1 VTRSLG
7 GLKMTIWIDNDG
19 CPRVI
24 RDLVFKVAERVQ
36 WVVCVVGNSWMRIPT
51 SDLFKMVVVPGGFD
65 AVDDHIAAHVTE
77 GDLVVTSDVP
87 LAARVVGSKA
97 KAISSR
103 GDVFDE
109 KNVAERLAVR
119 NLMQELRSAG
129 DIQGGHGTFNDS
141 DKKNFAD
148 NFDKLVSAMVRSRK

>member
-1 VTRSLG
+1 
-7 GLKMTIWIDNDG
+7 MTIWIDNDG

>member
-1 VTRSLG
+1 
-7 GLKMTIWIDNDG
+7 MTIWIDNDG

-36 WVVCVVGNSWMRIPT
+36 WVVCVVGNSWIRIPT

-109 KNVAERLAVR
+109 KNVAERLAMR

-141 DKKNFAD
+141 DKKKFAD